1 MDVCNRRVCRCG
13 GCASCGKK
21 KGDSKAKHE
30 RQPSA
35 KTDTQ
40 TLQTHAQSHTVTHN
54 HAQSHTITHNHT
66 HITNTCTHAQ
76 SHTITHNHTHTHLCF
91 NEGAQPEDE
100 VWRSAGIGLCDDVK
114 EAREAADRLKRPH
127 LHSQRPLLPAAQ
139 PLGV

>member
-1 MDVCNRRVCRCG
+1 MVPDNNGRVQPTRVPLRWLRQLW
-13 GCASCGKK
+13 KK
-21 KGDSKAKHE
+21 KRRFKSETRAAAISKDRHTNIAN
-30 RQPSA
+30 
-35 KTDTQ
+35 TCTI
-40 TLQTHAQSHTVTHN
+40 THSHT
-54 HAQSHTITHNHT
+54 QSCTITHNHT
-66 HITNTCTHAQ
+66 Q
-76 SHTITHNHTHTHLCF
+76 SHTHTHLCF